1 MAWEVWYMPIDEYAY
16 GKLGFFCN
24 TADISFGPVVYVD
37 YSYDVATVR
46 RAIYEHWDE
55 ACREIVD
62 VPKDPRDMTMND
74 RQIHD
79 VAKRCLVLAELEDE
93 EGDA

>member
-1 MAWEVWYMPIDEYAY
+1 MAWEVWYMPLEDHGY

-24 TADISFGPVVYVD
+24 TADICFGPVVYVS
-37 YSYDVATVR
+37 YSYDVDTVVN
-46 RAIYEHWDE
+46 AIYDHWDE

-62 VPKDPRDMTMND
+62 VPIDPRSMTMD
-74 RQIHD
+74 DHQIYQ
-79 VAKRCLVLAELEDE
+79 VARKCLVMAELEDE